1 MILRSEGGGV
11 VESRNAATSTETV
24 MRASDTEDAFFTPL
38 FSSSVLMVSP
48 RSAPCCMIWAASVV
62 FFRKTYTSTFM
73 SSDIARETIS
83 LPPLPPPLP
92 LFLSPDAVVLAEI
105 KEIFIQPAAL
115 PSSSDILATI

>member
-1 MILRSEGGGV
+1 
-11 VESRNAATSTETV
+11 
-24 MRASDTEDAFFTPL
+24 
-38 FSSSVLMVSP
+38 
-48 RSAPCCMIWAASVV
+48 MIWAASVV